1 MVIEIK
7 QKYINQLKNMIDNSE
22 IDLVKNKP
30 FINSDICDFQ
40 DGILSDIRRVISLHE
55 SIISKES

>member
-7 QKYINQLKNMIDNSE
+7 QKYITQLRNMIDNSE

-30 FINSDICDFQ
+30 FVNSDICDFK
-40 DGILSDIRRVISLHE
+40 DDILSDITRIISLHE
-55 SIISKES
+55 SIISKD